1 MEKKVSYYVSRKNV
15 FTWLTVLSLAASCIL
30 RVADANAAGLT
41 PRFLLVT
48 LPVIASLWFILILL
62 IAGDEM
68 LYKTTVPVWL
78 IVLYYTGKTMLG
90 PQSLKLR
97 LLCTL
102 FYVMIGFLYYEIVSG
117 RHGRRFLLLIIM
129 LTGLF
134 FELRVG
140 YANVSAGSLLPVRQ
154 EIPNVLMLLAG
165 VFLVL
170 GMKIHLDGKFHPSI
184 GDRPDGRRLRTLDP
198 FSQVTSYF
206 LSTRTGSANAL
217 KDRVEVSAIDEYL
230 QNKKKEGLKNISFM
244 HVFMAAFVRCVAK
257 YPAINRFVSGH
268 RLYSRG
274 KDILISMTIKSSLS
288 LDAEESVVRVHLSP
302 YDTVE
307 DVYRKVDM
315 EVERIKSNPVGDSSF
330 DKTARYFS
338 LIPGFLF
345 LIVVNLLRFLDY
357 FGSIPKQLLEIS
369 PFHGT
374 IYFTNLASL
383 GIPPVTHHLYN
394 FGNVSLFGAFGAKY
408 SENEIDKDGH
418 VIRHR
423 YIDYTFNTDDRIVD
437 GYYYAQALK
446 YIHKLLAHPEKLD
459 VPPEEVNRDID

>member
-1 MEKKVSYYVSRKNV
+1 MEKKVSYYVSRKNA
-15 FTWLTVLSLAASCIL
+15 FTWLTVLSLIASCVL
-30 RVADANAAGLT
+30 RIADGNAAGLT

-48 LPVIASLWFILILL
+48 LPVIASLWIIAILL
-62 IAGDEM
+62 VSGDEL

-78 IVLYYTGKTMLG
+78 IVLYYTSKTMLG

-97 LLCTL
+97 LLCVL

-129 LTGLF
+129 LTALF
-134 FELRVG
+134 FELRSG
-140 YANVSAGSLLPVRQ
+140 YTNVNGGSLFPVKR
-154 EIPNVLMLLAG
+154 EIPNVLMLLSG
-165 VFLVL
+165 VFLVF

-217 KDRVEVSAIDEYL
+217 KDRVEISGIEEYL

-244 HVFMAAFVRCVAK
+244 HVFIAAFVRCVAK
-257 YPAINRFVSGH
+257 YPALNRFVSGH

-274 KDILISMTIKSSLS
+274 NDILISMTIKSSLS
-288 LDAEESVVRVHLSP
+288 LIAEESVVRVHLSP
-302 YDTVE
+302 SDTVE
-307 DVYRKVDM
+307 DVYRKVNT

-330 DKTARYFS
+330 DRTARYFS

-345 LIVVNLLRFLDY
+345 MIVVSLLRLLDY

-383 GIPPVTHHLYN
+383 GIPPVTHHLYD

-408 SENEIDKDGH
+408 TENEIDKDGH

-446 YIHKLLAHPEKLD
+446 FIHKLLAHPEKLD